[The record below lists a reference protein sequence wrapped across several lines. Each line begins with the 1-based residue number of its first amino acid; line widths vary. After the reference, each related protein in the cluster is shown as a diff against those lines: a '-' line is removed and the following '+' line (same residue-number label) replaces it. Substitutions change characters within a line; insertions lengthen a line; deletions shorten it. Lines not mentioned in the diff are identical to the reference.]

1 MNIKKVNLEC
11 PYCGKDNNVY
21 LNVKKVINNI
31 KNQKVECENNAY
43 FCKSCE
49 EEFVDGELLNQN
61 LLKIKDKY
69 RKNNQLL
76 TSKEIALI
84 RSQYSL
90 SQADFSLLLGWG
102 EVTITRYE
110 SKTIQDQTY
119 DMILRMAKEN
129 PYFVLQMLEKNK
141 NVFTIEKYNRI
152 KDSIINVIYMSGED
166 YLIKEKLLEQYLVY
180 LEPSDKNGYTV
191 LDFEKLNN
199 IVGIIAKKVG
209 LLHKVIFMKML
220 WYIDQLSYKNY
231 GKSVTGLVYRHEG
244 MGALPIANESIIQL
258 PSLLTTIKYSDNEKF
273 CYNIIANSNFKPKS
287 ISPKLE
293 GVIDAV
299 IDKFGS
305 KNTQYVINYM
315 HKENAYKNTK
325 EHEIIPFIEEY
336 KINNI

>member
-1 MNIKKVNLEC
+1 MNIKKINLEC
-11 PYCGKDNNVY
+11 PFCGKGNNVY

-31 KNQKVECENNAY
+31 KNQEVECENKSY
-43 FCKSCE
+43 FCKSCKE
-49 EEFVDGELLNQN
+49 DFMDGELLNQN
-61 LLKIKDKY
+61 LLKIKDEY

-84 RSQYSL
+84 RGQYSL

-141 NVFTIEKYNRI
+141 DVFTIEKYNKI
-152 KDSIINVIYMSGED
+152 KDSIINIIYMSGED

-180 LEPSDKNGYTV
+180 LEPSDKNGYTI

-209 LLHKVIFMKML
+209 LLHKVILMKIL

-231 GKSVTGLVYRHEG
+231 GKSVTGLVYRHEE
-244 MGALPIANESIIQL
+244 MGALPIANESIIKL
-258 PSLLTTIKYSDNEKF
+258 PSLLTTTEYSNNEKF
-273 CYNIIANSNFKPKS
+273 CYNIRVNSNFKPKS

-293 GVIDAV
+293 AIIDTV

-305 KNTQYVINYM
+305 KNSQYVIEYM
-315 HKENAYKNTK
+315 HKENAYKETK